1 MNKRQPWTDIPQV
14 WKDEKAYFN
23 WLRSQIRR
31 TWSRHPIKVQYKLNR
46 RYKAPVGLKGKDVWV
61 SDCEICGK
69 QGRDHQIDH
78 LHGGY
83 GFKDWQ
89 TFTEWSKMILWVTFD
104 DIQEICVECHEAV
117 SLSQKLG
124 ISFDEALVQKKAI
137 EIIKSKKDKE
147 WIKQKGFTPAS
158 NSASR
163 RLQIVEILRG
173 KNGS

>member
-1 MNKRQPWTDIPQV
+1 MSERQPWTDVPLI

-31 TWSRHPIKVQYKLNR
+31 TWSRHPIKVQYKLDR
-46 RYKAPVGLKGKDVWV
+46 RYKAPVGLKGKEVFV

-69 QGRDHQIDH
+69 QGRDHQVDH

-124 ISFDEALVQKKAI
+124 ISFEKALIEKEVIKICKLKAS
-137 EIIKSKKDKE
+137 EIDKWLKE
-147 WIKQKGFTPAS
+147 KGVTVAK
-158 NSASR
+158 NSTAR
-163 RLQIVEILRG
+163 RSAVREILSKG
-173 KNGS
+173 